1 MGQMDSS
8 NERNNEI
15 REENENLKAQLIDM
29 GQRESRMQQA
39 GAILRITLGVILV
52 ATWFKNLQDGIYT
65 ADGIVGLF
73 NYLFNDN
80 GGGPAF
86 YQAIIGATI
95 LQVPGLFAVF
105 QLVGE
110 LLMGLGLLVGLFTP
124 LAAVGAALF
133 FFNLF
138 LAYLG
143 GNEWIWTY
151 VLLTVSALVAG
162 LVQSGRAWGVDSLLL
177 RRLGEPPGGPI
188 W

>member
-1 MGQMDSS
+1 MGQEK
-8 NERNNEI
+8 NTVR
-15 REENENLKAQLIDM
+15 
-29 GQRESRMQQA
+29 QA
-39 GAILRITLGVILV
+39 VAILRITLGVILLV
-52 ATWFKNLQDGIYT
+52 TWYKNLQDGIYT

-73 NYLFNDN
+73 DWLFNVN

-86 YQAIIGATI
+86 YQAIINGTI
-95 LQVPGLFAVF
+95 LQVPGLFAIF

-110 LLMGLGLLVGLFTP
+110 LLLGLALLVGLFTP

-138 LAYLG
+138 LAYFG

-151 VLLTVSALVAG
+151 VLLTVSALVTA
-162 LVQSGRAWGVDSLLL
+162 LSQSGRAWGVDSLLL
-177 RRLGEPPGGPI
+177 RRLGEPPIGPI

>member
-1 MGQMDSS
+1 MGQEK
-8 NERNNEI
+8 NTVR
-15 REENENLKAQLIDM
+15 
-29 GQRESRMQQA
+29 QA
-39 GAILRITLGVILV
+39 VAILRITLGVILV
-52 ATWFKNLQDGIYT
+52 VTWFDNFQKEVYT

-86 YQAIIGATI
+86 YQAIINGTI
-95 LQVPGLFAVF
+95 LQVPGLFAIF

-110 LLMGLGLLVGLFTP
+110 LLLGLALLVGLFTP

-138 LAYLG
+138 LAYFG
-143 GNEWIWTY
+143 GQTWIWTY
-151 VLLTVSALVAG
+151 VLLTVSALVTA
-162 LVQSGRAWGVDSLLL
+162 LSQSGRAWGLDSLLL
-177 RRLGEPPGGPI
+177 RRLGEPPIGPI

>member
-1 MGQMDSS
+1 MSQV
-8 NERNNEI
+8 EI
-15 REENENLKAQLIDM
+15 RL
-29 GQRESRMQQA
+29 RQA
-39 GAILRITLGVILV
+39 AAVLRITIGVILV
-52 ATWFKNLQDGIYT
+52 ATWFENLQGGVYT

-73 NYLFNDN
+73 NYIFHDQ

-86 YQAIIGATI
+86 YRAIVNGTI

-105 QLVGE
+105 QLVAE
-110 LLMGLGLLVGLFTP
+110 LLMGLALLVGLFTP

-138 LAYLG
+138 LANFG
-143 GNEWIWTY
+143 GQEWIWTY
-151 VLLTVSALVAG
+151 VLLTVSALVVA
-162 LVQSGRAWGVDSLLL
+162 LSQAGRAWGVDILLL

>member
-1 MGQMDSS
+1 MGQEK
-8 NERNNEI
+8 NTVR
-15 REENENLKAQLIDM
+15 
-29 GQRESRMQQA
+29 QA
-39 GAILRITLGVILV
+39 VAILRITLGVILV
-52 ATWFKNLQDGIYT
+52 VTWFDNFQKDVYT

-86 YQAIIGATI
+86 YQAIINGTI
-95 LQVPGLFAVF
+95 LQVPGLFAIF

-110 LLMGLGLLVGLFTP
+110 LLLGLALLVGLFTP

-138 LAYLG
+138 LAYFG
-143 GNEWIWTY
+143 GQTWIWTY
-151 VLLTVSALVAG
+151 VLLTVSALVTA
-162 LVQSGRAWGVDSLLL
+162 LAQSGRAWGLDSLLL
-177 RRLGEPPGGPI
+177 RRLGEPPIGPI

>member
-1 MGQMDSS
+1 MRADTEDNGSNSMGQT
-8 NERNNEI
+8 
-15 REENENLKAQLIDM
+15 ENRL
-29 GQRESRMQQA
+29 RQA
-39 GAILRITLGVILV
+39 AAILRITVGVILV
-52 ATWFKNLQDGIYT
+52 ATWFDNLQGGIYA
-65 ADGIVGLF
+65 ADGQGIVGLF

-86 YQAIIGATI
+86 YRAIINGTI

-105 QLVGE
+105 QLVAE
-110 LLMGLGLLVGLFTP
+110 LLMGLALLVGLFTP

-143 GNEWIWTY
+143 GQDWIWTY
-151 VLLTVSALVAG
+151 VLLTVSALVVG
-162 LVQSGRAWGVDSLLL
+162 LSQAGRAWGLDALLL
-177 RRLGEPPGGPI
+177 RRLGEPPRGPI

>member
-1 MGQMDSS
+1 MGQEQ
-8 NERNNEI
+8 NTAR
-15 REENENLKAQLIDM
+15 
-29 GQRESRMQQA
+29 QA
-39 GAILRITLGVILV
+39 TAILRITLGVILI

-86 YQAIIGATI
+86 YRAIINGTI

-110 LLMGLGLLVGLFTP
+110 LLMGLGLLVGLLTP
-124 LAAVGAALF
+124 LAAIGAALF

-143 GNEWIWTY
+143 GSEWIWTY
-151 VLLTVSALVAG
+151 VLLTVSALVVA
-162 LVQSGRAWGVDSLLL
+162 LAQSGRAWGLDSLLL
-177 RRLGEPPGGPI
+177 QRLGEPPRGPI

>member
-1 MGQMDSS
+1 MGQEK
-8 NERNNEI
+8 NTVR
-15 REENENLKAQLIDM
+15 
-29 GQRESRMQQA
+29 QA
-39 GAILRITLGVILV
+39 VAILRITLGVILV
-52 ATWFKNLQDGIYT
+52 VTWFDNFQKDVYT

-86 YQAIIGATI
+86 YQAIINGTI
-95 LQVPGLFAVF
+95 LQVPGLFAIF

-110 LLMGLGLLVGLFTP
+110 LLLGLALLVGLFTP

-138 LAYLG
+138 LAYFG
-143 GNEWIWTY
+143 GQTWIWTY
-151 VLLTVSALVAG
+151 VLLTVSALVTA
-162 LVQSGRAWGVDSLLL
+162 LSQSGRAWGLDSLLL
-177 RRLGEPPGGPI
+177 RRLGEPPIGPI

>member
-1 MGQMDSS
+1 MGQEQ
-8 NERNNEI
+8 NTAR
-15 REENENLKAQLIDM
+15 
-29 GQRESRMQQA
+29 QA
-39 GAILRITLGVILV
+39 TAILRITLGVILIV
-52 ATWFKNLQDGIYT
+52 TWFKNLQDGIYT

-86 YQAIIGATI
+86 YRALINGTI

-105 QLVGE
+105 QLIGE
-110 LLMGLGLLVGLFTP
+110 LLLGLGLLVGLFTP
-124 LAAVGAALF
+124 LAALGAALF

-143 GNEWIWTY
+143 GNDWIWTY
-151 VLLTVSALVAG
+151 VLLTVSALVVA
-162 LVQSGRAWGVDSLLL
+162 LAQSGRAWGLDSLLL

>member
-1 MGQMDSS
+1 MGQEQ
-8 NERNNEI
+8 NTAR
-15 REENENLKAQLIDM
+15 
-29 GQRESRMQQA
+29 QA
-39 GAILRITLGVILV
+39 TAILRITLGVILV
-52 ATWFKNLQDGIYT
+52 VTWFKNLQDGIYT

-86 YQAIIGATI
+86 YRSLINGTI

-110 LLMGLGLLVGLFTP
+110 LLLGLGLLVGLFTP
-124 LAAVGAALF
+124 LAALGAALF

-151 VLLTVSALVAG
+151 VLLTVSALVVA
-162 LVQSGRAWGVDSLLL
+162 LAQSGRAWGLDSLLL

>member
-1 MGQMDSS
+1 MGQA
-8 NERNNEI
+8 EI
-15 REENENLKAQLIDM
+15 RL
-29 GQRESRMQQA
+29 RQA
-39 GAILRITLGVILV
+39 AAILRITVGVILV
-52 ATWFKNLQDGIYT
+52 ATWYDNFRGGIYT

-86 YQAIIGATI
+86 YRAIINGTI
-95 LQVPGLFAVF
+95 LQAPGLFGGF

-110 LLMGLGLLVGLFTP
+110 LLMGLALLVGLFTP

-143 GNEWIWTY
+143 GQEWIWTY
-151 VLLTVSALVAG
+151 VLLTVSALVVA
-162 LVQSGRAWGVDSLLL
+162 LSQAGRAWGLDSLLL
-177 RRLGEPPGGPI
+177 RRLGEPPRGPI

>member
-1 MGQMDSS
+1 MGQEQ
-8 NERNNEI
+8 NTAR
-15 REENENLKAQLIDM
+15 
-29 GQRESRMQQA
+29 QA
-39 GAILRITLGVILV
+39 VAILRITLGVILIV
-52 ATWFKNLQDGIYT
+52 TWVKNLQDGIYT

-86 YQAIIGATI
+86 YRAIINGTI

-110 LLMGLGLLVGLFTP
+110 LLLGLGLLVGLFTP

-143 GNEWIWTY
+143 GQEWIWTY
-151 VLLTVSALVAG
+151 VLLTVSALVTA
-162 LVQSGRAWGVDSLLL
+162 LTQAGRAWGLDSLLL

>member
-1 MGQMDSS
+1 MGQEQ
-8 NERNNEI
+8 NTAR
-15 REENENLKAQLIDM
+15 
-29 GQRESRMQQA
+29 QA
-39 GAILRITLGVILV
+39 TAILRITLGVILIV
-52 ATWFKNLQDGIYT
+52 TWFKNLQDGIYT

-86 YQAIIGATI
+86 YRAIINGTI

-110 LLMGLGLLVGLFTP
+110 LLMGLGLLVGLLTP
-124 LAAVGAALF
+124 LAAIGAALF

-143 GNEWIWTY
+143 GSEWIWTY
-151 VLLTVSALVAG
+151 VLLTVSALVVA
-162 LVQSGRAWGVDSLLL
+162 LAQSGRAWGLDSLLL
-177 RRLGEPPGGPI
+177 QRLGEPPRGPI

>member
-1 MGQMDSS
+1 MGQV
-8 NERNNEI
+8 
-15 REENENLKAQLIDM
+15 EN
-29 GQRESRMQQA
+29 RMRQA
-39 GAILRITLGVILV
+39 VAILRITLGVILV
-52 ATWFKNLQDGIYT
+52 YAWFDNLQKGVYT

-73 NYLFNDN
+73 NSLFIDN

-86 YQAIIGATI
+86 YRAIINGTI

-110 LLMGLGLLVGLFTP
+110 LLLGLGLLVGLFTP

-138 LAYLG
+138 LAHLG

-151 VLLTVSALVAG
+151 VLLTVSALVTA
-162 LVQSGRAWGVDSLLL
+162 LTQSGRAWGLDSLLL
-177 RRLGEPPGGPI
+177 KRLGEPPRGPI

>member
-1 MGQMDSS
+1 MGQKQ
-8 NERNNEI
+8 NTAR
-15 REENENLKAQLIDM
+15 
-29 GQRESRMQQA
+29 QA
-39 GAILRITLGVILV
+39 TAILRITLGVILIV
-52 ATWFKNLQDGIYT
+52 TWFKNLQDGIYT

-86 YQAIIGATI
+86 YRAIINGTI

-105 QLVGE
+105 QLIGE
-110 LLMGLGLLVGLFTP
+110 LLMGLGLLVGLLTP
-124 LAAVGAALF
+124 LAAIGAALF

-143 GNEWIWTY
+143 GSEWIWTY
-151 VLLTVSALVAG
+151 VLLTVSALVVA
-162 LVQSGRAWGVDSLLL
+162 LAQSGRAWGLDSLLL
-177 RRLGEPPGGPI
+177 QRLGEPPRGPI

>member
-1 MGQMDSS
+1 MGQEQ
-8 NERNNEI
+8 NTAR
-15 REENENLKAQLIDM
+15 
-29 GQRESRMQQA
+29 QA
-39 GAILRITLGVILV
+39 TAILRITLGVILIV
-52 ATWFKNLQDGIYT
+52 TWFKNLQDGIYT

-86 YQAIIGATI
+86 YRALINGTI

-110 LLMGLGLLVGLFTP
+110 LLLGLGLLVGLFTP
-124 LAAVGAALF
+124 LAALGAALF

-143 GNEWIWTY
+143 GNDWIWTY
-151 VLLTVSALVAG
+151 VLLTVSALVVA
-162 LVQSGRAWGVDSLLL
+162 LAQSGRAWGLDSLLL
-177 RRLGEPPGGPI
+177 KRLGEPPGGPI

>member
-1 MGQMDSS
+1 MGQV
-8 NERNNEI
+8 
-15 REENENLKAQLIDM
+15 EN
-29 GQRESRMQQA
+29 RMRQA
-39 GAILRITLGVILV
+39 VAILRITLGVILLV
-52 ATWFKNLQDGIYT
+52 TWYKNLQDGIYT
-65 ADGIVGLF
+65 GDGIVGLF

-86 YQAIIGATI
+86 YRAIINGTI

-110 LLMGLGLLVGLFTP
+110 LLLGLGLLVGLLTP

-143 GNEWIWTY
+143 GQEWIWTY
-151 VLLTVSALVAG
+151 VLLTVSALVTG
-162 LVQSGRAWGVDSLLL
+162 LTQSGRAWGLDSLLL
-177 RRLGEPPGGPI
+177 KRLGEPPRGPI

>member
-1 MGQMDSS
+1 MGQV
-8 NERNNEI
+8 
-15 REENENLKAQLIDM
+15 EN
-29 GQRESRMQQA
+29 RMRQA
-39 GAILRITLGVILV
+39 VAILRITLGVILLV
-52 ATWFKNLQDGIYT
+52 TWYKNLQDGTYT
-65 ADGIVGLF
+65 GDGIVGLF

-86 YQAIIGATI
+86 YRAIINGTI

-110 LLMGLGLLVGLFTP
+110 LLLGLGLLVGLLTP

-143 GNEWIWTY
+143 GQEWIWTY
-151 VLLTVSALVAG
+151 VLLTVSALVTG
-162 LVQSGRAWGVDSLLL
+162 LTQSGRAWGLDSLLL
-177 RRLGEPPGGPI
+177 KRLGEPPRGPI

>member
-1 MGQMDSS
+1 MGQEQ
-8 NERNNEI
+8 NTAR
-15 REENENLKAQLIDM
+15 
-29 GQRESRMQQA
+29 QA
-39 GAILRITLGVILV
+39 TAILRITLGVILIV
-52 ATWFKNLQDGIYT
+52 TWFKNLQDGIYT

-86 YQAIIGATI
+86 YRVIINGTI

-110 LLMGLGLLVGLFTP
+110 LLMGLGLLVGLLTP
-124 LAAVGAALF
+124 LAAIGAALF

-143 GNEWIWTY
+143 GSEWIWTY
-151 VLLTVSALVAG
+151 VLLTVSALVVA
-162 LVQSGRAWGVDSLLL
+162 LAQSGRAWGLDSLLL
-177 RRLGEPPGGPI
+177 QRLGEPPRGPI

>member
-1 MGQMDSS
+1 MGQV
-8 NERNNEI
+8 
-15 REENENLKAQLIDM
+15 ENRL
-29 GQRESRMQQA
+29 RQA
-39 GAILRITLGVILV
+39 VAILRITLGVILV
-52 ATWFKNLQDGIYT
+52 VTWFKNLQDGIYT

-86 YQAIIGATI
+86 YRAIINGTI

-110 LLMGLGLLVGLFTP
+110 LLLGIGLLVGLFTP

-151 VLLTVSALVAG
+151 VLLTVSALVTA
-162 LVQSGRAWGVDSLLL
+162 LTQSGRAWGLDSLLL
-177 RRLGEPPGGPI
+177 KRLGEPPRGPI